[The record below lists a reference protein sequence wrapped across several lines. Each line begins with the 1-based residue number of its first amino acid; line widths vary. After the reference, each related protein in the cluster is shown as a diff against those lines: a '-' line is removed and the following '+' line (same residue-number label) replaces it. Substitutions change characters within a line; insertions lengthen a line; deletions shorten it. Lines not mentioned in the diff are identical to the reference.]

1 MPGGLLTDLYELN
14 MAVSYLRRGMT
25 GPATFSL
32 FVRDLPPDRGFLI
45 AAGLEDCLAFL
56 ADFSFTVG
64 DLAWLAD
71 TQGFRE
77 QDLAALRQ
85 LRFTGDVWAVP
96 EGTAVFAGEP
106 LVEVTAPAAEAQLA
120 ETVLLNHV
128 TVQTSIA
135 TKAARCVVAARG
147 AQLVDFSFRR
157 TQGVEAGLAAARA
170 SAIAGFVATSNTEAA
185 RRYGLT
191 AAGTMAHSFIEAF
204 GSESQAFTAF
214 AEDFPAKTTFLVDTY
229 DTVGGI
235 RAAIEVARTLN
246 LPGPA
251 AIRLDSGD
259 LGTLAV
265 TARRM
270 LDDAGLPGARIFA
283 SGSLDEYAIAGLV
296 ARGAPIDAYGVGTKM
311 GVSADAPYLDSAYK
325 LTQFGDRPVMKL
337 SQGKVTLPGAK
348 QVHRGPGGDLLALRD
363 EPAPPGHQQLLV
375 PVMRHGARLHPPEPL
390 ANTRQRCAHN
400 LAWLPGPA
408 RQLRSPT
415 PVSVTISPALSTLR
429 QHLASQLQPPGAT
442 PVAPS

>member
-32 FVRDLPPDRGFLI
+32 FARRLPPDRGFLI

-56 ADFSFTVG
+56 EQFSFTAD
-64 DLAWLAD
+64 DLAWLSEA
-71 TQGFRE
+71 QGFAD
-77 QDLAALRQ
+77 QDLAALRE
-85 LRFTGDVWAVP
+85 LRFTGEVWAVP

-135 TKAARCVVAARG
+135 TKAARCVLAAAG
-147 AQLVDFSFRR
+147 AELVDFSFRR
-157 TQGVEAGLAAARA
+157 TQGTETGLAAARA
-170 SAIAGFVATSNTEAA
+170 SAIAGFAATSNTEAA
-185 RRYGLT
+185 RRYGLP

-204 GSESQAFTAF
+204 GSETKAFTAF
-214 AEDFPAKTTFLVDTY
+214 AEDFPGKATFLVDTY
-229 DTVGGI
+229 DTVEGV
-235 RAAIEVARTLN
+235 RTAIEVARTLS

-251 AIRLDSGD
+251 AVRLDSGD
-259 LGTLAV
+259 LGALAV

-270 LDDAGLPGARIFA
+270 LDEAGLPGARIVA
-283 SGSLDEYAIAGLV
+283 SGGLDEYAIASLV

-311 GVSADAPYLDSAYK
+311 GTSADAPYLDSAYK
-325 LTQFGDRPVMKL
+325 LTEFGGRPVMKL
-337 SQGKVTLPGAK
+337 SEGKATLPGAK
-348 QVHRGPGGDLLALRD
+348 QVHRGPGGDLIALRG
-363 EPAPPGHQQLLV
+363 EPAPPGHQPLLV
-375 PVMRHGARLHPPEPL
+375 PVMRHGTRLHPPEQL
-390 ANTRQRCAHN
+390 ATARQRCAHD

-408 RQLRSPT
+408 RRLRSPT
-415 PVSVTISPALSTLR
+415 PVSVAISPALSALR
-429 QHLASQLQPPGAT
+429 QRLPSRLRPPGAT
-442 PVAPS
+442 ALP